1 LRCARAPRVRVGEVC
16 VKTDRG
22 ARVKRKPEQV
32 CRAAEWSQWT
42 DIGAAPVQLCT
53 RSMTMPRIP
62 IKMPRT
68 PEIVASL
75 ACAPVQR
82 RALRSR
88 QVVCHHA
95 RLKR

>member
-1 LRCARAPRVRVGEVC
+1 
-16 VKTDRG
+16 
-22 ARVKRKPEQV
+22 
-32 CRAAEWSQWT
+32 
-42 DIGAAPVQLCT
+42 
-53 RSMTMPRIP
+53 MTMPMIP

-82 RALRSR
+82 PALRSR

-95 RLKR
+95 LLEALKLVLVDPASKKQACGVIAAVLDFLYRVCG